1 LLAAVFFAAVV
12 ATVVSTVLVMV
23 RMPSRHPGPATPR
36 GLAALLALAPL
47 SSGPLVVLALG
58 GTLRAVVGAAVVL
71 VVADVLW
78 LRLTRR
84 WSWRGHAAWVA
95 TTTLSLSFLAY
106 MLTASIAPG
115 RGGLGTSAA
124 LLLWLVEV
132 AVFALGFAYL
142 WEVLDVTSRRE
153 WRRRLPDGLV
163 GEPRSFPF
171 VSLHVPAHNEP
182 PDMVIETLRS
192 LVALDYPAFEV
203 VMVDDNTV
211 DPALWH
217 PLRDWCAAYDGPVPV
232 RFVHL
237 EDWPGFKSGALNYV
251 LQHVTDPRAEVIGV
265 VDADYVVEA
274 DYLRRTA
281 PLFAERPRLGFV
293 QTPQNYREW
302 EHAPYLRRLFYSYE
316 YFFRVSQVSRNE
328 LDAAI
333 FGGTMG
339 LIRRSALE
347 EVGGWDEWCITED
360 AEVSLKMLRAGWSGQ
375 HVERAFGHGVM
386 PLTFEALK
394 RQRFRWCFGGVQIL
408 KAHWRSLMPWDRSPS
423 NHLTQAQRWAYL
435 SGGLQWFGDVLA
447 LAFAAILGVAGLS
460 LAFGGDLVLRRF
472 AGMLLVL
479 PPLLLALVVVRA
491 VVVLRLRSDAT
502 LRDSVGALLLWLA
515 LGWTVALA
523 CVRGLIQPEGVFLRT
538 PKTREEPSVR
548 DAVRANRVETVLG
561 LGLLA
566 IGVAVL
572 LQGITLP
579 AVALVTMLGWHAVG
593 LLGAPVSSIAA
604 MRAELTRPCA
614 ADGRAS
620 GCASGCRWA
629 CDPCGWAPAR
639 WHWPPSRC
647 SAFPWRPPRAAPAG
661 DLPTCSA
668 SCGARHR
675 CRAGCSARRRP
686 CLSRSRRQSPRPGGH
701 PDRPRRRSS
710 RSRRRRWRPSR
721 RSRLRSR
728 RPLPPRP
735 HRGRR
740 RRHPRRARHP
750 RPPLRPRPLR
760 RRQRRGGPPPL
771 PPRPVSPRAAARR
784 RAGLPGGGPAP
795 AEAAA
800 RRRPDVDVTTT
811 SSVVTR
817 LLVLDGQA
825 PSRQPGGARR

>member
-1 LLAAVFFAAVV
+1 MLAAVFFAAVA
-12 ATVVSTVLVMV
+12 ATLVSTVLVLV
-23 RMPSRHPGPATPR
+23 RMPARHPGPATPR
-36 GLAALLALAPL
+36 VLAALLALIPL
-47 SSGPLVVLALG
+47 SAGPLVVLAVG
-58 GTLRAVVGAAVVL
+58 GTPRAVLGAAAVL
-71 VVADVLW
+71 LVADVLW

-95 TTTLSLSFLAY
+95 STTVSLSFLAY
-106 MLTASIAPG
+106 MLMASLAPG
-115 RGGLGTSAA
+115 RGALGTSAG
-124 LLLWLVEV
+124 LLLWVVEV
-132 AVFALGFAYL
+132 ATFALGFAYL

-153 WRRRLPDGLV
+153 WRRRLPDGFV
-163 GEPRSFPF
+163 GQPAGYPF

-211 DPALWH
+211 DPELWH
-217 PLRDWCAAYDGPVPV
+217 PLRDWCAAYEGPVPV

-251 LQHVTDPRAEVIGV
+251 LQHATDPRAEVIGV
-265 VDADYVVEA
+265 VDADYVVDP

-281 PLFAERPRLGFV
+281 PLFADRPRLGFV

-302 EHAPYLRRLFYSYE
+302 THAPYLRRLFYSYE

-460 LAFGGDLVLRRF
+460 LALGGDLVLRRF

-502 LRDSVGALLLWLA
+502 LRDSLGALLLWLA

-523 CVRGLIQPEGVFLRT
+523 CVRGLVQPEGVFLRT
-538 PKTREEPSVR
+538 PKTREEPSLR
-548 DAVRANRVETVLG
+548 DAVRANRVETG
-561 LGLLA
+561 LGVLLA
-566 IGVAVL
+566 AIAAAVL
-572 LQGITLP
+572 LRQVTLP
-579 AVALVTMLGWHAVG
+579 AVALATMLTWHAVG
-593 LLGAPVSSIAA
+593 LLGAPASSIAA
-604 MRAELTRPCA
+604 MRAELT
-614 ADGRAS
+614 
-620 GCASGCRWA
+620 
-629 CDPCGWAPAR
+629 PAM
-639 WHWPPSRC
+639 
-647 SAFPWRPPRAAPAG
+647 
-661 DLPTCSA
+661 
-668 SCGARHR
+668 
-675 CRAGCSARRRP
+675 
-686 CLSRSRRQSPRPGGH
+686 
-701 PDRPRRRSS
+701 
-710 RSRRRRWRPSR
+710 RRRRASEW
-721 RSRLRSR
+721 LRER
-728 RPLPPRP
+728 VPM
-735 HRGRR
+735 
-740 RRHPRRARHP
+740 
-750 RPPLRPRPLR
+750 
-760 RRQRRGGPPPL
+760 GG
-771 PPRPVSPRAAARR
+771 RPVRVGAGVLALTGVALLGLSLAAPQGGTGGA
-784 RAGLPGGGPAP
+784 PGDVLGELRGEAP
-795 AEAAA
+795 AEARLFGPPPVVPVDDPQEQEQEQEPAPAPAA
-800 RRRPDVDVTTT
+800 RTTPRPSPAALVVETAPSPAAQAPRSGAPAATSPPAAPAPARPPAATAAPAPAPRPAATRRPAA
-811 SSVVTR
+811 
-817 LLVLDGQA
+817 A
-825 PSRQPGGARR
+825 PSRAAPPPRSSPSPRAPGGGRPSPR